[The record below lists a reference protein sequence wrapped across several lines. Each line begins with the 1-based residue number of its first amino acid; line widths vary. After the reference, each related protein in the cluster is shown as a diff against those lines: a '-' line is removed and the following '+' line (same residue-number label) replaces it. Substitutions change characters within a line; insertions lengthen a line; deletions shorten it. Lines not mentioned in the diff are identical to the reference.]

1 MADRDLVDYLRA
13 RGATEDQMAGLDD
26 GDLIGLSGDLAAT
39 QGLDLTLE
47 QLADQAGT
55 DVDSARS
62 FYRAAGLDPDELAGF
77 GDGDVELLQLLSG
90 DTTGMVEQV
99 ADELLRVA
107 GVSLRRLAEATVAVY
122 VQDVENQPGI
132 DRADLVLLA
141 QLNSL
146 GSELLVQFAR
156 QLGTLF
162 RHHMFV
168 AVNQQ
173 RRGQRELVEPRH
185 IRAGIGF
192 VDLVGYTPISGRL
205 TPTELGDYIDAFETT
220 AFEVAHRHGGR
231 VVKSIGDEV
240 MFTAPEPRKTAMIAL
255 DLVQAFASQHGTAPR
270 GAISAGNVM
279 FRLGDFY
286 GPVVN
291 LAARLVDTAEPGQVL
306 TDLPT
311 AEDEPMGDHVSF
323 EPIGSRD
330 LKGFEE
336 PVRVFEVR
344 SHGPKPE

>member
-39 QGLDLTLE
+39 EGLDLTLV
-47 QLADQAGT
+47 QLANRAGT

-62 FYRAAGLDPDELAGF
+62 FYRAVGLDPNELAGF
-77 GDGDVELLQLLSG
+77 GNGDVELLQLLSG

-132 DRADLVLLA
+132 DRADFVLLA

-146 GSELLVQFAR
+146 GSGLLVRFAT

-185 IRAGIGF
+185 MRVGIGF

-240 MFTAPEPRKTAMIAL
+240 MFTAPEPRMTAMIAL

-291 LAARLVDTAEPGQVL
+291 LAARLVDAAEPGQVL
-306 TDLPT
+306 TDLPV
-311 AEDEPMGDHVSF
+311 AGNEPMDNDLAF
-323 EPIGSRD
+323 EPIGTRD

-336 PVRVFEVR
+336 SVAVFEVR
-344 SHGPKPE
+344 SLGPTPE

>member
-1 MADRDLVDYLRA
+1 MADPELVEYLRS
-13 RGATEDQMAGLDD
+13 RGATEDQMSGLED
-26 GDLIGLSGDLAAT
+26 GDLIGLSGDLSAT
-39 QGLDLTLE
+39 EGLDLTLE
-47 QLADQAGT
+47 QLAHRAGT
-55 DVDSARS
+55 DVDTARS
-62 FYRAAGLDPDELAGF
+62 LYAAVGLDPDELAGF
-77 GDGDVELLQLLSG
+77 GDGDVELLRLLSA

-132 DRADLVLLA
+132 DRADVVLLA

-146 GSELLVQFAR
+146 GSGLLVRFATH
-156 QLGTLF
+156 LGTLF

-192 VDLVGYTPISGRL
+192 VDLVGFTPISGRL

-220 AFEVAHRHGGR
+220 AFEIAHRHGGR

-240 MFTAPEPRKTAMIAL
+240 MFTAPEPHETALIAL
-255 DLVQAFASQHGTAPR
+255 DLVRAFASLHGAAPR
-270 GAISAGNVM
+270 GAISAGDVM

-291 LAARLVDTAEPGQVL
+291 VAARLVDAADPGQVL
-306 TDLPT
+306 TDL
-311 AEDEPMGDHVSF
+311 AVADHEPMRNAISF
-323 EPIGSRD
+323 APIGTRD

-336 PVRVFEVR
+336 SVTVFEVR
-344 SHGPKPE
+344 SDAPAPY

>member
-1 MADRDLVDYLRA
+1 MADRELVDYLRA
-13 RGATEDQMAGLDD
+13 RGATEDQMAGLED

-39 QGLDLTLE
+39 EGLDLTLE
-47 QLADQAGT
+47 QLADRAGT

-62 FYRAAGLDPDELAGF
+62 FYKAVGLDPNELAGF

-132 DRADLVLLA
+132 DRADFVLLA

-146 GSELLVQFAR
+146 GSGLLVRFAT

-205 TPTELGDYIDAFETT
+205 TPSELGDYIDAFETT

-240 MFTAPEPRKTAMIAL
+240 MFTAPEPRMTAMIAL
-255 DLVQAFASQHGTAPR
+255 DLVEAFASQHGAAPR

-291 LAARLVDTAEPGQVL
+291 LAARLVDAAEPGQVL
-306 TDLPT
+306 TDLPV
-311 AEDEPMGDHVSF
+311 AGNEPMDNDVSF
-323 EPIGSRD
+323 EPIGTRD

-336 PVRVFEVR
+336 SVAVFEVR
-344 SHGPKPE
+344 SHGPTSE